1 MARFR
6 RTWSFILLCR
16 LPILNSGIK
25 SEESAMKPSNL
36 GRGAPQDLARA
47 GRPLQVVVLGAG
59 KIGRAIAVMLHDSSD
74 YRVSLVDNDARRLDG
89 LPRAIAVRAGD
100 PTEPGTCAA
109 LLAGADA
116 VLNALPFHAAVAVA
130 TVATRLG
137 VHYFD
142 LTEDV
147 AATQAIRQLAQ
158 GARSVLMPQC
168 GLAPG
173 FIGVVGYD
181 LAQRFLAGGGELL
194 DLRMRVG
201 ALPRYPSNALKY
213 NLTWS
218 TEGLINEYCNPC
230 EAIVDGRR
238 VELPALE
245 GLETFALDGIDY
257 EAFNTSG
264 GLGTLPETLAGR
276 ARNVDYKSIRYP
288 GHCAQMKLLLNDLR
302 LRDRRGWLREI
313 LDHAIPVTDQDVVI
327 VFATATGYPAGG
339 ERGRGPL
346 TQASFSACIGG
357 GDSPVGRVNA
367 IQLTTAAGIC
377 TALDLVAGGFLP
389 QAGFVRQEAMPL
401 AQFLANRFGRHYTQ
415 HPLQETTV

>member
-1 MARFR
+1 
-6 RTWSFILLCR
+6 
-16 LPILNSGIK
+16 
-25 SEESAMKPSNL
+25 
-36 GRGAPQDLARA
+36 
-47 GRPLQVVVLGAG
+47 
-59 KIGRAIAVMLHDSSD
+59 
-74 YRVSLVDNDARRLDG
+74 
-89 LPRAIAVRAGD
+89 GD

-116 VLNALPFHAAVAVA
+116 VLNALPFHAAISVASVA
-130 TVATRLG
+130 ARLG

-158 GARSVLMPQC
+158 SARSVLMPQC

-173 FIGVVGYD
+173 FIGVVGHD
-181 LAQRFLAGGGELL
+181 LAQRFLRGGGELL
-194 DLRMRVG
+194 DLQMRVG

-238 VELPALE
+238 VELTALE
-245 GLETFALDGIDY
+245 GLESFALDGIEY

-276 ARNVDYKSIRYP
+276 ARHVDYKSIRYP
-288 GHCAQMKLLLNDLR
+288 GHCALMKLLLNDLR
-302 LRDRRGWLREI
+302 LRERREWLRDI
-313 LDHAIPVTDQDVVI
+313 FDRAIPVTDQDVVI

-346 TQASFSACIGG
+346 TQASFSARIGG
-357 GDSPVGRVNA
+357 VDGKGGHVNA

-377 TALDLVAGGFLP
+377 TALDMVATGALP
-389 QAGFVRQEAMPL
+389 QSGFVRQESMPL
-401 AQFLANRFGRHYTQ
+401 DAFLANRFGRHYTQ
-415 HPLQETTV
+415 HPLQESHV

>member
-1 MARFR
+1 MQ
-6 RTWSFILLCR
+6 
-16 LPILNSGIK
+16 
-25 SEESAMKPSNL
+25 PSNL
-36 GRGAPQDLARA
+36 GPAPTPLADA
-47 GRPLQVVVLGAG
+47 PRPLSVVVLGAG
-59 KIGRAIAVMLHDSSD
+59 NIGRAISTMLHDSGD
-74 YRVSLVDNDARRLDG
+74 YRVTLVDHDARRLDG
-89 LPRAIAVRAGD
+89 LPAGIAVRAGD

-109 LLAGADA
+109 LLAGAHA
-116 VLNALPFHAAVAVA
+116 VLNALPFHAAVSIA
-130 TVATRLG
+130 TVAVRLG

-147 AATQAIRQLAQ
+147 AATQAIRQLAA

-173 FIGVVGYD
+173 FIGVVGHD
-181 LAQRFLAGGGELL
+181 LARRFLQGGG
-194 DLRMRVG
+194 DLTDLHMRVG

-238 VELPALE
+238 VEVPALE
-245 GLETFALDGIDY
+245 GLETFALDGIEY

-276 ARNVDYKSIRYP
+276 ARHVDYKSIRYP
-288 GHCAQMKLLLNDLR
+288 GHCTLMKLLLNDLR
-302 LRDRRGWLREI
+302 LRERRGWLRDIFES
-313 LDHAIPVTDQDVVI
+313 AIPMTEQDVVI
-327 VFATATGYPAGG
+327 IFASATGHPGGNGRG

-346 TQASFSACIGG
+346 TQASYSTRIMGTDTPAGH
-357 GDSPVGRVNA
+357 VNA

-377 TALDLVAGGFLP
+377 TALDLVATGVLP
-389 QAGFVRQEAMPL
+389 QSGFVRQEAMPL
-401 AQFLANRFGRHYTQ
+401 PVFLGNRFGGVYDRH
-415 HPLQETTV
+415 PMQETLA

>member
-1 MARFR
+1 MQAS
-6 RTWSFILLCR
+6 T
-16 LPILNSGIK
+16 
-25 SEESAMKPSNL
+25 L
-36 GRGAPQDLARA
+36 GPASVRDLTLAP
-47 GRPLQVVVLGAG
+47 RPLSVVVLGAG
-59 KIGRAIAVMLHDSSD
+59 KIGRVIATMLADTGD
-74 YRVSLVDNDARRLDG
+74 YRVCLVDHDAHRLDG
-89 LPRAIAVRAGD
+89 VPRNIEVRAGD

-116 VLNALPFHAAVAVA
+116 VMNALPFHAAIHVA
-130 TVATRLG
+130 TVAARLG

-147 AATQAIRQLAQ
+147 AATHAIRALAG

-173 FIGVVGYD
+173 FIGVVGHD
-181 LAQRFLAGGGELL
+181 LAQRFLRGGGELH

-245 GLETFALDGIDY
+245 GHETFALDGVEY

-264 GLGTLPETLAGR
+264 GLGTLPDTLAGR
-276 ARNVDYKSIRYP
+276 ARQVDYKSIRYP

-302 LRDRRGWLREI
+302 LRERREWLREI
-313 LDHAIPVTDQDVVI
+313 FEHAIPVTAQDVVV
-327 VFATATGYPAGG
+327 VFASATGHPPGARG
-339 ERGRGPL
+339 EGKRGPL
-346 TQASFSACIGG
+346 TQASFSARIGG
-357 GDSPVGRVNA
+357 MDDFAGIGHVNA

-377 TALDLVAGGFLP
+377 TALDLVATGVLP
-389 QAGFVRQEAMPL
+389 QSGFVKQEAMPL
-401 AQFLANRFGRHYTQ
+401 DRFLANRFGQHYAR
-415 HPLQETTV
+415 HPLQETLA

>member
-1 MARFR
+1 MQPSTLGPAAVRD
-6 RTWSFILLCR
+6 
-16 LPILNSGIK
+16 LNF
-25 SEESAMKPSNL
+25 
-36 GRGAPQDLARA
+36 AP
-47 GRPLQVVVLGAG
+47 RPLSVVVLGAG
-59 KIGRAIAVMLHDSSD
+59 KIGRVIAAMLAGSGD
-74 YRVSLVDNDARRLDG
+74 YRVCLVDRDAQRLDG
-89 LPRAIAVRAGD
+89 MPRQVAVRAAD

-116 VLNALPFHAAVAVA
+116 VLNALPFHAAIPVA
-130 TVATRLG
+130 TVAAQLG

-147 AATQAIRQLAQ
+147 AATQAIRQLAD

-173 FIGVVGYD
+173 FIGVVGHD
-181 LAQRFLAGGGELL
+181 LAQRFLRGGGELL

-201 ALPRYPSNALKY
+201 ALPRYPNNALKY

-245 GLETFALDGIDY
+245 GHETFALDGVEY

-264 GLGTLPETLAGR
+264 GLGSLPDTLAGR
-276 ARNVDYKSIRYP
+276 ARQVDYKSIRYP

-302 LRDRRGWLREI
+302 MRERRDWLRDIFE
-313 LDHAIPVTDQDVVI
+313 HAIPMTEQDVVI
-327 VFATATGYPAGG
+327 VFASATGHPAIGKGEGG
-339 ERGRGPL
+339 RRGPL
-346 TQASFSACIGG
+346 TQASFSARIGG
-357 GDSPVGRVNA
+357 MDDFAGIGHVNA

-377 TALDLVAGGFLP
+377 TALDLVATGVLP
-389 QAGFVRQEAMPL
+389 QAGFVRQETMPL
-401 AQFLANRFGRHYTQ
+401 DRFVANRFGQHYAH
-415 HPLQETTV
+415 HPLQETLA

>member
-1 MARFR
+1 MQAS
-6 RTWSFILLCR
+6 T
-16 LPILNSGIK
+16 
-25 SEESAMKPSNL
+25 L
-36 GRGAPQDLARA
+36 GPAAVRDLTLAP
-47 GRPLQVVVLGAG
+47 RPLSVVVLGAG
-59 KIGRAIAVMLHDSSD
+59 KIGRVIAAMLANTGD
-74 YRVSLVDNDARRLDG
+74 YRVCLVDHDAHRLDG
-89 LPRAIAVRAGD
+89 VPRGVDVRAGD

-116 VLNALPFHAAVAVA
+116 VMNALPFHAAIHVA
-130 TVATRLG
+130 TVAARLG

-147 AATQAIRQLAQ
+147 AATHAIRALAG

-173 FIGVVGYD
+173 FIGVVGHD
-181 LAQRFLAGGGELL
+181 LAQRFLRGGGELH

-245 GLETFALDGIDY
+245 GHESFALDGVEY

-264 GLGTLPETLAGR
+264 GLGTLPDTLAGH
-276 ARNVDYKSIRYP
+276 ARQVDYKSIRYP

-302 LRDRRGWLREI
+302 LRERREWLREI
-313 LDHAIPVTDQDVVI
+313 FEHAIPVTAQDVVV
-327 VFATATGYPAGG
+327 VFASATGHPPGARG
-339 ERGRGPL
+339 EGTRGPL
-346 TQASFSACIGG
+346 TQASFSARIGG
-357 GDSPVGRVNA
+357 MDDFAGIGHVNA

-377 TALDLVAGGFLP
+377 TALDLVAAGVLP
-389 QAGFVRQEAMPL
+389 QSGFVKQEAMPL
-401 AQFLANRFGRHYTQ
+401 DSFLANRFGQHYAR
-415 HPLQETTV
+415 HPLQETLA